1 MRVMN
6 IIFAAVSEILGM
18 GPEWLPNICKSGD
31 CMQRGLYYP
40 GARNLPNLARQ
51 RAAVLKG
58 QWKVDNLEIT
68 PEMQHV
74 LNTLEEGVVPQ
85 GTMRSHRHTD
95 IDVGTILPRASAKGL
110 FAIARSGEHVAIS
123 GDDNEVM
130 YQNGDTTED
139 FSGGYLLSAQ
149 HYVKNPLEMPE
160 EDRINAVLFGHA
172 DRGTWVDIVPT
183 MRRCATKSVTPAT
196 ERRKLILRLQNAR
209 HSSASRTTNPRRR
222 KARGF
227 RFMHSSLEF
236 RNFLIEV
243 FDDTHRR
250 NGGLRR
256 GRVGKFLW
264 RMWRHDGAQRYSRRT
279 LSDLACGRILSRYR

>member
-1 MRVMN
+1 MVYEQRNNGRQRGYGPLGCEHAAGTNAFTEFDTKCFLSTGVALEPNHTRFAEIAVNTYPEIPTFRRVNDEVYQNIMRVMN

-40 GARNLPNLARQ
+40 GTRNLPNLARQ

-68 PEMQHV
+68 PEMEH
-74 LNTLEEGVVPQ
+74 LLKMLEDGVVPQ

-110 FAIARSGEHVAIS
+110 FAIARSSEHVAIS

-196 ERRKLILRLQNAR
+196 ERRKLILRLHEIGHTSIPLPER
-209 HSSASRTTNPRRR
+209 
-222 KARGF
+222 
-227 RFMHSSLEF
+227 
-236 RNFLIEV
+236 
-243 FDDTHRR
+243 
-250 NGGLRR
+250 
-256 GRVGKFLW
+256 
-264 RMWRHDGAQRYSRRT
+264 
-279 LSDLACGRILSRYR
+279 